1 MNVRPRWARRWSP
14 TKAGHVPNDV
24 EVLSVAAI
32 KAPTPIE
39 WTLPASKS
47 HAIRW
52 LQMGAL
58 GSSTMTLRGVQG
70 LGEDA
75 CSMRRVL
82 EQLGLRVEAR
92 DDAWVLHPPETL
104 RRPSALLHL
113 GNSGTALRLVAAL
126 TSHLDQPAMLDG
138 DASLRRRGLGDLGDV
153 LSKQGVRL
161 RAGDAHVRL
170 PADLHGP
177 WALDAEPVVVR
188 RDRSSQPASALLLAS
203 PLQSTDREV
212 RFEGEA
218 RSSLH
223 LALSASI
230 AKASGWPGELN
241 DAGMRLPTWNVQAP
255 AEVLLP
261 GDASMAAFAL
271 LWVRSTQGAVQ
282 LNRWPAPEDALGCD
296 LLAGLAPALGIA
308 WSDDGGLTFS
318 TAAEA
323 PLDVDLCD
331 ANDLLPPLAALLALG
346 PGGRLHGAPHA
357 AHKESNRI
365 QSTVDLLHAFGLEA
379 KATSEGVQV
388 PGGQRPSAPTGRLDS
403 KDDHRLMMT
412 ATCLA
417 AAVGGEIIGP
427 RLHRVADPAFLDRL
441 AASGLVAK
449 PCMVPP

>member
-1 MNVRPRWARRWSP
+1 MA
-14 TKAGHVPNDV
+14 
-24 EVLSVAAI
+24 
-32 KAPTPIE
+32 
-39 WTLPASKS
+39 
-47 HAIRW
+47 
-52 LQMGAL
+52 AL
-58 GSSTMTLRGVQG
+58 GASSVTLRGVEG

-75 CSMRRVL
+75 GSMRRVL
-82 EQLGLRVEAR
+82 EQLGLQVEAQ
-92 DDAWVLHPPETL
+92 DGAWVLQPPERL

-153 LSKQGVRL
+153 LSAHGVRL

-170 PADLHGP
+170 PVDLHGP
-177 WALDAEPVVVR
+177 WAQDAEPVVVR

-203 PLQSTDREV
+203 SLQSMDREV

-223 LALSASI
+223 LALSANI
-230 AKASGWPGELN
+230 AEACGWPGELS
-241 DAGMRLPTWNVQAP
+241 DAGMHLPIWDVQAP
-255 AEVLLP
+255 DAVDLP

-271 LWVRSTQGAVQ
+271 LWVRSTQGVVQ
-282 LNRWPAPEDALGCD
+282 LNRWPSPEDALGCD
-296 LLAGLAPALGIA
+296 LLSDLAHALGVA
-308 WSDDGGLTFS
+308 WSDEGALMPITP
-318 TAAEA
+318 AEA
-323 PLDVDLCD
+323 PQEIDLCD

-365 QSTVDLLHAFGLEA
+365 QSTVDLLRAFGLDIEA
-379 KATSEGVQV
+379 THDGVLV
-388 PGGQRPSAPTGRLDS
+388 PGGQRPSAPTTRLDP
-403 KDDHRLMMT
+403 KEDHRLMMT

-417 AAVGGEIIGP
+417 AAVGGEVIGP
-427 RLHRVADPAFLDRL
+427 RLHRVADPFFLKRL
-441 AASGLVAK
+441 APSGLVAE

>member
-1 MNVRPRWARRWSP
+1 MRPRWARRWSP

-24 EVLSVAAI
+24 EVLRVDALDAVQ
-32 KAPTPIE
+32 PVE

-52 LQMGAL
+52 LQMAAL
-58 GSSTMTLRGVQG
+58 GASSVTLRGVAG
-70 LGEDA
+70 LGDDA
-75 CSMRRVL
+75 CSTRRAL
-82 EQLGLRVEAR
+82 EQLGLKVEED
-92 DDAWVLHPPETL
+92 DDAWHLHPPASL

-153 LSKQGVRL
+153 LEQQGVRL
-161 RAGDAHVRL
+161 REGDAHVGL
-170 PADLHGP
+170 PVDLHGP
-177 WALDAEPVVVR
+177 WRQGTAEIVVR

-203 PLQSTDREV
+203 SLQSTDQEV

-223 LALSASI
+223 LSLSATI
-230 AKASGWPGELN
+230 ASACGWPGRLDDE
-241 DAGMRLPTWNVQAP
+241 GMHLPRWEVQAP
-255 AEVLLP
+255 DEVLLP

-271 LWVRSTQGAVQ
+271 LWVRSTGGAVH
-282 LNRWPAPEDALGCD
+282 LKRWPQPEDALGCD
-296 LLAGLAPALGIA
+296 LLAQLAPSLGVA
-308 WSDDGGLTFS
+308 WSDEGALTAVES
-318 TAAEA
+318 NTE

-357 AHKESNRI
+357 AHKESDRI
-365 QSTVDLLHAFGLEA
+365 QSTVNVLRSFGLEA
-379 KATSEGVQV
+379 EPTSEGVQV
-388 PGGQRPSAPTGRLDS
+388 PGGQRPSAPVGRVDA
-403 KDDHRLMMT
+403 KGDHRLMMT

-417 AAVGGEIIGP
+417 AAGGGEVIGP
-427 RLHRVADPAFLDRL
+427 RLHRVADPQFLERL
-441 AASGLVAK
+441 EASGLVAQT
-449 PCMVPP
+449 CMVPP